1 MFKVFRCWAENHR
14 HFVTNSSTGLSKLLS
29 RCTWEQVEQKNF
41 PMKTL
46 HFLVPKLSG
55 KFHFCPKVFWLGC
68 QNCIPPGNRIIL
80 RKSILFE
87 FFLYLFR
94 TLSKKSSGFCRIF
107 INWIFQNCILRVQK
121 RSLRWTS
128 FARSLWSFVYHFRPF
143 RQKNLAFW
151 QRNIAMFV
159 KSAFWLSIGTIWREV
174 FWKSFL
180 ATFRD
185 LANKNFCFSSNN
197 VLRGCQNCVLRA

>member
-1 MFKVFRCWAENHR
+1 MLKVFRCWAENHR

-46 HFLVPKLSG
+46 HFLVPTLSG

-80 RKSILFE
+80 RRSILFE
-87 FFLYLFR
+87 LFLYLFR

-107 INWIFQNCILRVQK
+107 INWIVKTAFFASRSVFCVEHLLQEICRV
-121 RSLRWTS
+121 
-128 FARSLWSFVYHFRPF
+128 VYQFRTF
-143 RQKNLAFW
+143 RQKHL
-151 QRNIAMFV
+151 
-159 KSAFWLSIGTIWREV
+159 LSGRKITPYLSKVHSDCPLEKFEERFSLEILFGRFERSSKKQ
-174 FWKSFL
+174 FRFFL
-180 ATFRD
+180 E
-185 LANKNFCFSSNN
+185 
-197 VLRGCQNCVLRA
+197 